1 MPSIIII
8 RIIMISPRSQKT
20 RTLLLLA
27 LALSPLLPVW
37 KNSAK
42 PLWDMIIIIIDVLRF
57 CYIASSR
64 LRKTQTPHPPPN
76 QQPPYE
82 ESIAPAKKVPAA
94 SLSVLSSSYHQS
106 QSSHHQT
113 KSTTTG
119 RRYSSKRF
127 AVVAV
132 VVCRP
137 PLPLR
142 LPPLRLSL
150 WTLPPPT
157 SKRTTITNS
166 PTTRS

>member
-42 PLWDMIIIIIDVLRF
+42 PLWDMIIIIIDVLRL

-94 SLSVLSSSYHQS
+94 SLSVLSSYHQS